1 MSQGVA
7 PLPLLLYNKWEVHGV
22 DLRKYISPGDKYV
35 HYNNNMQYV
44 VLGISKN
51 ATNGFEDDEDDV
63 AYMDVL
69 TGQLYHRKI
78 SEFLSDAEK
87 EMQKVK
93 RFIPSGYAN
102 VHFLGKKGEVVV
114 EQLFLRG

>member
-1 MSQGVA
+1 M
-7 PLPLLLYNKWEVHGV
+7 
-22 DLRKYISPGDKYV
+22 DLRKHISPGDKYV

-44 VLGISKN
+44 VLGVSKN
-51 ATNGFEDDEDDV
+51 ATNGSENSEDDV

-93 RFIPSGYAN
+93 RFTLSGYAN

-114 EQLFLRG
+114 EQLFIRG